1 MRKYIYGP
9 GIDEPVCMINI
20 SGGSETKYYYH
31 FDGLESVVALSNNDG
46 EVVEKY
52 SYEVFGLPTIR
63 NANDQQLRQ

>member
-1 MRKYIYGP
+1 
-9 GIDEPVCMINI
+9 MINI